1 MNKHLKIIVLGTICT
16 VLLLGAVSLT
26 KNNKNA
32 EVADLP
38 NGNIHKIEKSNE
50 NISSKSNS
58 LVELED
64 EQNDKSE
71 LTTNNNEESE
81 DNNKLDTT
89 IVDNTSSG
97 SSNGETTNNQV
108 DNVPEQPVIPPKEDV
123 SVPQEPEITEKPP
136 TIPDVKLPTIEEL
149 KQFMINYGIG
159 LGKTYDPSL
168 DGTGFMTTRFTETW
182 SPWIGQ
188 EGGANQLFG
197 DFDYKRFGITVTDL
211 GNGWVEFAIYVDMD
225 EYFG

>member
-1 MNKHLKIIVLGTICT
+1 MNKKFRIIVLGTICT
-16 VLLLGAVSLT
+16 ILLVGTVSL
-26 KNNKNA
+26 KNNNKNA
-32 EVADLP
+32 EVINIP
-38 NGNIHKIEKSNE
+38 NGNIDKSNE
-50 NISSKSNS
+50 NISSESNNTS
-58 LVELED
+58 DL
-64 EQNDKSE
+64 
-71 LTTNNNEESE
+71 ESE
-81 DNNKLDTT
+81 IKLNDELGVKVNEVTEDKNLLDTSS
-89 IVDNTSSG
+89 VDNTSNN
-97 SSNGETTNNQV
+97 SSNGEATDNAV
-108 DNVPEQPVIPPKEDV
+108 DNIPEQPVNPPKDEV
-123 SVPQEPEITEKPP
+123 SVPQEPDITEKPP
-136 TIPDVKLPTIEEL
+136 TIPDVTLPTIDEL

-197 DFDYKRFGITVTDL
+197 DFDYKRFGITVKDL